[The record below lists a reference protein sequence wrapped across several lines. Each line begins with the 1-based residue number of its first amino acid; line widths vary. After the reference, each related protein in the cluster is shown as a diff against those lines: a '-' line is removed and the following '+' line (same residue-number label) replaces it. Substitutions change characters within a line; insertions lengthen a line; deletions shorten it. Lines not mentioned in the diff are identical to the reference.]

1 MIKELTFKSVQL
13 AIDLF
18 AQKKAETLGLDLD
31 PLAPAYMQLSNYLS
45 KKIKAVPR
53 KVTLSKKFA
62 IPDVHLAGYE
72 KLVKKI
78 ENGEDIN
85 MYLSKGI
92 DNTMFSD
99 RLLDDYG
106 CVHFHLG
113 NKLEG
118 KYIKRTGLI
127 ALAFVTHD
135 EIFFIETKLHGK
147 DHPYTWTDKS
157 VLEILHN
164 ERPKLIERNKAS
176 ILRDISP
183 KISEAKDIKDLRISG
198 HSFGVTL
205 ADGSVYIPSKFGQV
219 TVGSSNKK
227 KYPMLAV
234 EHWDRMIQTIREI
247 YFFIKQYIISFKLK
261 MNCTITNIE
270 IMNLQSN
277 EDDLIKINK
286 FDIKIHYLKE
296 FVIFERK
303 TSFIR

>member
-1 MIKELTFKSVQL
+1 MIKELSFESVQL

-18 AQKKAETLGLDLD
+18 AQKKAKTLGLNLD
-31 PLAPAYMQLSNYLS
+31 PLASAYMQLSNYLS
-45 KKIKAVPR
+45 KIIKAVPR
-53 KVTLSKKFA
+53 KVVESKNFV

-85 MYLSKGI
+85 MYLSKGV

-99 RLLDDYG
+99 RFLDDYG

-113 NKLEG
+113 NNIEG
-118 KYIKRTGLI
+118 KYINRTGPI

-135 EIFFIETKLHGK
+135 EIFFIETKLHGRG
-147 DHPYTWTDKS
+147 HPYTWTDKS
-157 VLEILHN
+157 VLEILHK
-164 ERPKLIERNKAS
+164 ERPKLIERNKVS
-176 ILRDISP
+176 ILKDISP
-183 KISEAKDIKDLRISG
+183 VISEAKDIKDLRITG

-205 ADGSVYIPSKFGQV
+205 EDGSVYMPSKSGQV
-219 TVGSSNKK
+219 TVQSSNKYK
-227 KYPMLAV
+227 NTMLAV
-234 EHWDRMIQTIREI
+234 EHWDRMTQITREI
-247 YFFIKQYIISFKLK
+247 YYFIKQYIKSFKLE

-277 EDDLIKINK
+277 EHDLININK

-296 FVIFERK
+296 FIIFERK
-303 TSFIR
+303 SSFSR